1 VRFAAPRMSAT
12 QKVTREHLQRILG
25 GLSSEEISRRLSPK
39 HHDAPH
45 RVPGATQTD
54 AAVLDKRW
62 ALLPH
67 ATAARAAIADEV
79 SVAQHE
85 LFAHNIENFIG
96 TVKLPVGLAG
106 PLRVNGLAAQGDYYV
121 PLATTEAALVASY
134 HRGASVITLAGGCTS
149 VVVNEGVARAPA
161 FAFATMHEVGLFVIW
176 SIDHMDAIR
185 VTAEGTTHHGR
196 LLDLRFTMEGN
207 HVYLLLEFTTGDAA
221 GQNMVTIAT
230 QAVCD
235 YIAANCPV
243 KPAYYFVEGN
253 LSGDKK
259 ASAQSFLGVRG
270 KKVCADVRLPR
281 KIIERHLHTTPEK
294 MCDYWRM
301 SALGGVMS
309 GTIGV
314 QGHYANGLAALFI
327 ACGQDAACVSE
338 AAVGVTRFEID
349 AASDSLYASVTLP
362 NLIVGTVGGGT
373 GLPSQ
378 RGGLEILGLAGSG
391 HSRALAEVCAALALA
406 GELSIIAALS
416 AHHFARAHERRAR
429 GRPAETADAPPA

>member
-1 VRFAAPRMSAT
+1 MSAT
-12 QKVTREHLQRILG
+12 QHDTREHLERVIS
-25 GLSSEEISRRLSPK
+25 GLSPDEIARRLAPK
-39 HHDAPH
+39 HHDAPP
-45 RVPGATQTD
+45 RVPGATHTEP
-54 AAVLDKRW
+54 AVIEKRW

-67 ATAARAAIADEV
+67 ATAARAAVADPISLDQAER
-79 SVAQHE
+79 
-85 LFAHNIENFIG
+85 FASNIENFIG

-106 PLRVNGLAAQGDYYV
+106 PLRVNGIAAQGDYYV

-134 HRGASVITLAGGCTS
+134 HRGTSVITLAGGCTTMVLS
-149 VVVNEGVARAPA
+149 EGVSRAPA
-161 FAFATMHEVGLFVIW
+161 YAFA
-176 SIDHMDAIR
+176 S
-185 VTAEGTTHHGR
+185 
-196 LLDLRFTMEGN
+196 LLDVGNFVRWCLAQVDSFRTAAAATTKHGHLRDMRFTVEGN
-207 HVYLLLEFTTGDAA
+207 HVYVLLDFITGDAA

-235 YIAANCPV
+235 YITANSPV
-243 KPAYYFVEGN
+243 QPAYFFIEGN

-270 KKVCADVRLPR
+270 KKVSAEVRLPR
-281 KIIERHLHTTPEK
+281 KLVERHLHTTPEK
-294 MCDYWRM
+294 MVDYWRM

-338 AAVGVTRFEID
+338 AAVGVTRFEVD
-349 AASDSLYASVTLP
+349 VANDGLYAAVTLP

-378 RGGLEILGLAGSG
+378 RACLEVLGLAGAD
-391 HSRALAEVCAALALA
+391 HARAFAEVCAALALA
-406 GELSIIAALS
+406 GELSIIAAIS
-416 AHHFARAHERRAR
+416 AHEFTRAHARLAR
-429 GRPAETADAPPA
+429 GKKAPADDSRVT